1 MNTKQMLSSL
11 LILFL
16 LCLTSPTTIFA
27 HVTPPVVLMSDRD
40 AVIALTAG
48 ARRFFVRESRLAENE
63 LATLQKQWG
72 WRPDEAFHRFYLGR
86 DDQGRL
92 VSAVAFLTEYTIHGP
107 IRVAVAI
114 GPDGKVKGAQVVELT
129 EETYPWLK
137 PLIDQNFTQ
146 EYVGR
151 EIKGGF
157 SPAEKYQRT
166 LGSMPLFY
174 AQVVATLI
182 QRGAILY
189 EATVAKNLTF
199 S

>member
-1 MNTKQMLSSL
+1 MKTKKMLSSISIVL
-11 LILFL
+11 LFFF
-16 LCLTSPTTIFA
+16 STTNIFA

-48 ARRFFVRESRLAENE
+48 ARRFFVRESKLTESE
-63 LATLQKQWG
+63 LAALQKQWG

-92 VSAVAFLTEYTIHGP
+92 VSAVAFVTEYTIHGP
-107 IRVAVAI
+107 VRVAVAV
-114 GPDGKVKGAQVVELT
+114 GFDGKVKGALVVELT

-151 EIKGGF
+151 EIRTVF
-157 SPAEKYQRT
+157 APAEKYQRT
-166 LGSMPLFY
+166 LGNMPLFY

-189 EATVAKNLTF
+189 EATVAKNVT

>member
-1 MNTKQMLSSL
+1 MKTKQMLRSI
-11 LILFL
+11 LIVFLF
-16 LCLTSPTTIFA
+16 CSTTTTSIFA

-48 ARRFFVRESRLAENE
+48 ARRFFVRESKLNENE
-63 LATLQKQWG
+63 LAILQKQWG

-107 IRVAVAI
+107 VRVAVAI
-114 GPDGKVKGAQVVELT
+114 GPDGKVKGALVVELS

-137 PLIDQNFTQ
+137 PVIDQNFTQ

-151 EIKGGF
+151 EVKAGF
-157 SPAEKYQRT
+157 APAEKYQRT

-174 AQVVATLI
+174 VQVVATLI

-189 EATVAKNLTF
+189 EATVAKSVT
-199 S
+199 SS